1 MPRARS
7 PSGVH
12 LIPRTM
18 ATQHPDNARVP
29 EWAGGEVIAGEAEVE
44 EAYLSYSMGIQEVM
58 WDAEGKDVDTH
69 VVRKLLTRYAWFFR
83 EHELGRDLL
92 LTYRL
97 PNPWLE
103 GADRK
108 VLSEVLESIPLSADV
123 ASAFYGRDSTPIFEV
138 ILPFTRSSRELMEI
152 RLYYERAIA
161 ARGDLELLEGR
172 RARDLVGDFRP
183 RSIDLIPLLEDFE
196 SLVGA
201 AGILEEYYSAVR
213 PPHARVFLAR
223 SDPAMGHGMLAAVLA
238 VKVALSR
245 LYKLFDRHDLPVFP
259 ILGVGSLPFRG
270 GLRPSSYARVLDEYR
285 GVHTFTLQSAFRYD
299 FPRWEVEGAI
309 SAINSSR
316 PAPPEL
322 LEDWEEAALVSIAA
336 RCERAYLE
344 RVRPLAR
351 AVNRV
356 ADMLPKRRARKP
368 HAGAFAYAR
377 SSGELE
383 LPRAIAFTGALYSMG
398 IPPELLGI
406 SCLSSLREEDVDL
419 LGGAYRRMRED
430 LSWAAAHYDG
440 EALGLAAETLG
451 LDAELLRLVREDLE
465 YLEGTLGIGAGPR
478 DAESRRHSLLVR
490 LFALSLGKERDEE
503 ARGYLLEAARER
515 GSLG

>member
-1 MPRARS
+1 
-7 PSGVH
+7 
-12 LIPRTM
+12 
-18 ATQHPDNARVP
+18 
-29 EWAGGEVIAGEAEVE
+29 
-44 EAYLSYSMGIQEVM
+44 
-58 WDAEGKDVDTH
+58 
-69 VVRKLLTRYAWFFR
+69 
-83 EHELGRDLL
+83 
-92 LTYRL
+92 
-97 PNPWLE
+97 
-103 GADRK
+103 
-108 VLSEVLESIPLSADV
+108 
-123 ASAFYGRDSTPIFEV
+123 
-138 ILPFTRSSRELMEI
+138 
-152 RLYYERAIA
+152 
-161 ARGDLELLEGR
+161 
-172 RARDLVGDFRP
+172 
-183 RSIDLIPLLEDFE
+183 
-196 SLVGA
+196 VGA

-245 LYKLFDRHDLPVFP
+245 LYKLFDRHELPVFP

-351 AVNRV
+351 AVSRV

-383 LPRAIAFTGALYSMG
+383 LPRAIAFTGALYSIDAFGGGFVSQSVLSYWFYASYHASLASLGEIFSIANVITALSIYGASVLADRLGNLRTMVYTH
-398 IPPELLGI
+398 LL
-406 SCLSSLREEDVDL
+406 SNLFL
-419 LGGAYRRMRED
+419 LLVPVGGTIT
-430 LSWAAAHYDG
+430 WAAAFLFLRQSTSQMDVP
-440 EALGLAAETLG
+440 TRQSMM
-451 LDAELLRLVREDLE
+451 AELFED
-465 YLEGTLGIGAGPR
+465 
-478 DAESRRHSLLVR
+478 
-490 LFALSLGKERDEE
+490 
-503 ARGYLLEAARER
+503 RER
-515 GSLG
+515 VGANALTNTFRTVSSTASPPSPGT